1 MMMMMINTVG
11 AEVVVV
17 TVITG
22 LSPALII
29 SLIYRGEHPH
39 YFRHI
44 VILLNIEE
52 VVS

>member
-1 MMMMMINTVG
+1 MMMMMMMINTVG

-29 SLIYRGEHPH
+29 PLIYRGEHPH

-44 VILLNIEE
+44 VILQG
-52 VVS
+52 VS